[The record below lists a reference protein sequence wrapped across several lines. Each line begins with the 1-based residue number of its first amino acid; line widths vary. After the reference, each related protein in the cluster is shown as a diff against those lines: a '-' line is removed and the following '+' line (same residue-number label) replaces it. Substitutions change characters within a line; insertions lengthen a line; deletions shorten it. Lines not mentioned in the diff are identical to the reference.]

1 MCQRGLELIETR
13 RVFSLEAAR
22 VRACARY
29 QIVVSKYRGMS
40 KYRPSVF
47 VEVVVRPISVVAL
60 ASRLIVTLRSQT
72 TAPLDETDEEH

>member
-22 VRACARY
+22 VCACYR
-29 QIVVSKYRGMS
+29 IVVSKYRGVS

-47 VEVVVRPISVVAL
+47 VEVVVRPISVVAWG
-60 ASRLIVTLRSQT
+60 SRLIETLRSQT